1 MTNIDQFESVFRAA
15 AKTPF
20 AYQRVEIRRILL
32 VSDLDPDEAE
42 TYESLTRRFLRVLS
56 AQEPKYESIKNDQ
69 YEGVFNLLRQVEA
82 FQPDLIVTYRNL
94 RTPVHE
100 HPYSLGTHVDVLTQ
114 AMSSPVLLMPHPLAD
129 HEGRDPW
136 GGTSHVMVITDHLAG
151 DHHLVNVAVA
161 LTLQN
166 GRLTLTHVEDQ
177 QVFDRYMH
185 VIERIPEIE
194 SEGARDAIHQQ
205 LLKEPHDYVTSCRH
219 GLQAQEMPTAIEE
232 VIAMGHHLSEY
243 KRLVDEHDVNLL
255 VMNTK
260 DEDQLAMHGL
270 AYPLAVELR
279 QIPLFLL

>member
-136 GGTSHVMVITDHLAG
+136 GGTSHVMVITDHLTG
-151 DHHLVNVAVA
+151 DHHLVSYAKREADVDTRRRSAGVRS
-161 LTLQN
+161 L
-166 GRLTLTHVEDQ
+166 H
-177 QVFDRYMH
+177 
-185 VIERIPEIE
+185 
-194 SEGARDAIHQQ
+194 ARHRKNSRD
-205 LLKEPHDYVTSCRH
+205 
-219 GLQAQEMPTAIEE
+219 
-232 VIAMGHHLSEY
+232 
-243 KRLVDEHDVNLL
+243 
-255 VMNTK
+255 
-260 DEDQLAMHGL
+260 
-270 AYPLAVELR
+270 
-279 QIPLFLL
+279 